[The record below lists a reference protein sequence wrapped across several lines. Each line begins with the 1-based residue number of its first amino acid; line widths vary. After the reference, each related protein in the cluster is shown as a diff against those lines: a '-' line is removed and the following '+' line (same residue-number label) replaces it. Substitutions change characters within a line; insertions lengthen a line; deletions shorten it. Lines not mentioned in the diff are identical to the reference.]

1 MKPFGSVGIVYRKIV
16 LVTATFYVVRKLA
29 LIHARNVEDLK
40 VVGVWIMAELAQ
52 GATLKDLNF
61 RSTYV

>member
-1 MKPFGSVGIVYRKIV
+1 VKPFRSVGIVYKKIV

-29 LIHARNVEDLK
+29 LIHVRNVEDLK

-61 RSTYV
+61 RSTCV

>member
-1 MKPFGSVGIVYRKIV
+1 VKLFGSVGVVYKKIV
-16 LVTATFYVVRKLA
+16 LVTITFYVVRKLA

-52 GATLKDLNF
+52 GATLKD
-61 RSTYV
+61 